1 VISTINTNDLKY
13 LFQPRSI
20 AIIGASQDESKSG
33 GMFLSSLLQDGYK
46 GIIYPINRKES
57 EIMSLKAYPSVL
69 DIPGD
74 VDLAVMAIP
83 ARSVPQV
90 MAECA
95 RKRVRFAVVHS
106 AGFSELGAAGKE
118 LEQQM
123 LEAARAG
130 GIRVVG
136 PNCMGIVSPRVNINT
151 IAPYTRLPMETGG
164 VSFVGQSGWAC
175 EIMLRLGSER
185 GLRFSGVISIGN
197 QSDLSIEDFL
207 EYFGNDTETR
217 VIAFY
222 IEGIKQA
229 NRFFKLA
236 EEISPKKPIIVWKGG
251 SSDFGARA
259 AASHTGSIAG
269 NYALFEAIS
278 RQKGIINA
286 QSLEELMDMAV
297 AFSCPCLPKGNEVGL
312 LIGAGGGAVASSD
325 GCARAGLNVSP
336 LPQDVQQRLREF
348 LKDKIPPSPNL
359 TNPVDLVW
367 TPFDETTLIYTT
379 CLEIMA
385 DVVDSCL
392 MICYAHINDEWFL
405 TRLQSIRDQVKK
417 PIIVVPGN
425 PIDQREGMAS
435 ATKLGIPAFAMPDNA
450 VKALAALT
458 RRAEYLKSLDQPL
471 CEASI
476 TVTPLPLEG
485 PSTIPSL
492 GQ

>member
-1 VISTINTNDLKY
+1 LKY
-13 LFQPRSI
+13 MLQPRSI

-33 GMFLSSLLQDGYK
+33 GMFVSSLLKDSYT
-46 GIIYPINRKES
+46 GIIYPVNRKES

-83 ARSVPQV
+83 ARNVPQA

-95 RKRVRFAVVHS
+95 RKVVKFAVVHS
-106 AGFSELGAAGKE
+106 AGFSELGTQGKE
-118 LEQQM
+118 LEQQV
-123 LEAARAG
+123 LEEARAG
-130 GIRVVG
+130 GIRIVG
-136 PNCMGIVSPRVNINT
+136 PNCMGIVSPRANINT
-151 IAPYTRLPMETGG
+151 IAPYARLPMEPGG
-164 VSFVGQSGWAC
+164 LAFVGQSGWAC
-175 EIMLRLGSER
+175 ENMLRLGIER

-197 QSDLSIEDFL
+197 QSDLTIEDFL
-207 EYFGNDTETR
+207 EHFGNDTETK

-229 NRFFKLA
+229 NRLFKLA
-236 EEISPKKPIIVWKGG
+236 EEISLKKPIIVWKGG

-286 QSLEELMDMAV
+286 QSLEELIDLAV
-297 AFSCPCLPKGNEVGL
+297 VFNCPYLPNGNEVGL
-312 LIGAGGGAVASSD
+312 LIEAGGGAVASSD

-336 LPQDVQQRLREF
+336 LPQDAQQRLREF
-348 LKDKIPPSPNL
+348 LKDRIPTLHSL

-367 TPFDETTLIYTT
+367 TPFNEATLIYAT

-385 DVVDSCL
+385 EAVNSCL
-392 MICYAHINDEWFL
+392 MICYARINDDWFL
-405 TRLQSIRDQVKK
+405 TRLQSIRDQMKK

-425 PIDQREGMAS
+425 PIDQREGMAR
-435 ATKLGIPAFAMPDNA
+435 ATRLGIPAFAMPDNA

-458 RRAEYLKSLDQPL
+458 RRAKYLKSLSVP
-471 CEASI
+471 
-476 TVTPLPLEG
+476 
-485 PSTIPSL
+485 
-492 GQ
+492 